1 MQSLETLW
9 QDARYALRMMR
20 RSPGFTAVAVVSL
33 ALGSG
38 ANTAVFSVVN
48 ALMLRE
54 LPVRNPS
61 QLVEVLSTLPGDPR
75 MNHFWWKFYEQYR
88 DRNHVFSELIAMSP
102 SRFRVGDGQDVELV
116 PGEYVVGTF
125 FQALGL
131 QPSLGRLI
139 GPEDDRLGTGDP
151 AVAVISW
158 YYVFGLAPV
167 WNAFAVPPSPAL
179 RETGAVGETRS
190 RRVFGRTLVVAQ
202 VALAV
207 ILLSTAGLFVN
218 HLSTLRHHNLGFER
232 DSVLLVTLDPTHSG
246 YTRDRLSRSYQDLL
260 ARLEAIPG
268 VRSAAL
274 SAITPIEGGA
284 ASRFVSVEAFHEN
297 PQARRRISLNWVG
310 PKYFQ
315 TLGTA
320 QLAGRDF
327 TSDDENGPAVA
338 IVNQAFTQYYFGD
351 SSPVGKRFRFEGQEP
366 AYEIVGLV
374 ADAKYSSLHERAP
387 RTIYLHAFQE
397 ARGRFSQ
404 FAVRTTV
411 APSAVAGEVRRA
423 MREVVTTVPISK
435 ITTLAEQ
442 VDGSTRPERLIAVLS
457 SLFGGLGAMLTAVGL
472 YGLLAYTVAR
482 RTSEIGVR
490 IALGATRRYVTL
502 MVLRGALGL
511 VGAGLVAGAPLAVLA
526 RRFATRLTQD
536 QPVAS
541 AVPIV
546 VAVVAMIAVAL
557 LAACLPARRAASV
570 DPIEALRRE

>member
-139 GPEDDRLGTGDP
+139 GPEDDRLSTGDP

-158 YYVFGLAPV
+158 SYVFGLAPV

-327 TSDDENGPAVA
+327 TSDDETALPSPSSIRRSRSTTSATPVLLA
-338 IVNQAFTQYYFGD
+338 SD
-351 SSPVGKRFRFEGQEP
+351 SGSRDRNRRTRSSAWWRTPNTRASTSERLERSISTLSRKRAAGSRNLRFEQP
-366 AYEIVGLV
+366 W
-374 ADAKYSSLHERAP
+374 LHR
-387 RTIYLHAFQE
+387 Q
-397 ARGRFSQ
+397 S
-404 FAVRTTV
+404 
-411 APSAVAGEVRRA
+411 
-423 MREVVTTVPISK
+423 
-435 ITTLAEQ
+435 
-442 VDGSTRPERLIAVLS
+442 
-457 SLFGGLGAMLTAVGL
+457 
-472 YGLLAYTVAR
+472 
-482 RTSEIGVR
+482 
-490 IALGATRRYVTL
+490 
-502 MVLRGALGL
+502 
-511 VGAGLVAGAPLAVLA
+511 
-526 RRFATRLTQD
+526 
-536 QPVAS
+536 
-541 AVPIV
+541 
-546 VAVVAMIAVAL
+546 
-557 LAACLPARRAASV
+557 PARCGGRCV
-570 DPIEALRRE
+570 R